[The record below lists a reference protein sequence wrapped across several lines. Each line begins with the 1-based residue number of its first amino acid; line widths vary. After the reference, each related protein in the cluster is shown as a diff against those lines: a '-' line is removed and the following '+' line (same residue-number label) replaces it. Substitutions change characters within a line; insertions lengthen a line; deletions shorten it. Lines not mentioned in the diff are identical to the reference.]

1 MKKVIEHEISS
12 GNVFADL
19 NLPNPNELFIKAG
32 IVSRIND
39 IIDQKKLSEKAA
51 AKLFA
56 IDALKM
62 QNLRAGKL
70 AKLSLIELFNFL
82 NVLDQDVIINIKP
95 KVKSQKKANTR
106 INAPSPSRTKKRVI
120 VPRKPSPNSISIHAK
135 KRK

>member
-19 NLPNPNELFIKAG
+19 NLPNADELFIKAG

-56 IDALKM
+56 IDESKI
-62 QNLRAGKL
+62 QHLRSGKL
-70 AKLSLIELFNFL
+70 TKLSLIELFKFL
-82 NVLDQDVIINIKP
+82 NILDQDVVINIKP
-95 KVKSQKKANTR
+95 KIKSKKKANTR
-106 INAPSPSRTKKRVI
+106 INAPSASRTKKRVI
-120 VPRKPSPNSISIHAK
+120 VPRKTSPNSISIQAK